1 MAEASLV
8 VLWFYGA
15 LMRLRPPPA
24 MLQLKKGSHC
34 HRSSLHC
41 GKFFVL
47 DQLRLI
53 SCNGNSSSSSSVFT
67 RSSQIH
73 FHSLKKRTSSGGR
86 KGYRKGRGKVNE
98 GHLFIFHLVYLR
110 TYLVL
115 HKTMNV

>member
-53 SCNGNSSSSSSVFT
+53 SCNGKSSSSSNVFT

-73 FHSLKKRTSSGGR
+73 FHSIKKRHQEEER
-86 KGYRKGRGKVNE
+86 AIAKEEGK
-98 GHLFIFHLVYLR
+98 
-110 TYLVL
+110 
-115 HKTMNV
+115 